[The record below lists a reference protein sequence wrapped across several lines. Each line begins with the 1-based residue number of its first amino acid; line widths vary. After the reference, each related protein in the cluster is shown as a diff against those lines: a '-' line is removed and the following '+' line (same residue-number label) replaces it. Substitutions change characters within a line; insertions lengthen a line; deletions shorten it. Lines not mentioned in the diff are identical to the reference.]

1 MPSKKKNH
9 FAFAQPFRISY
20 SLSEASLPTVW
31 LLVMCWFD
39 LHVRL
44 NVPPH
49 RHPTY
54 SFLQAAVKI
63 HILLA

>member
-1 MPSKKKNH
+1 MPSKKTH
-9 FAFAQPFRISY
+9 FAFIQPFGLSY
-20 SLSEASLPTVW
+20 SFSEASYPTVW

-39 LHVRL
+39 LHARL
-44 NVPPH
+44 NAPLH
-49 RHPTY
+49 HSTH